1 MDLIDVAESMGVTER
16 GFTLDVEGARVPGL
30 LWTPTGASGP
40 LPLVLMGH
48 GGSQHKRTETLLARA
63 RRFVRRLGFAV
74 AAIDAPG
81 HGDRATPEERE
92 RRVEALRGRI
102 EGRHRP
108 DPAVVREIV
117 ARSAQAV
124 PEWKATLD
132 ALLPV
137 VEGGPVGYWGVSMGT
152 AIGVP
157 FVADE
162 PRVVAAVFGLNGALT
177 GDGLLT
183 DAARRITIPVEFTV
197 QSDDELVD
205 REAAIA
211 LFDAFASTEK
221 TLHLNPGGHL
231 EVPAFEAESWQAFFD
246 RHLKGLAS

>member
-1 MDLIDVAESMGVTER
+1 MRIVNEQVTEGIAER
-16 GFTLDVEGARVPGL
+16 DFDVEVAGERVPGV
-30 LWTPTGASGP
+30 LWAPADGAGP
-40 LPLVLMGH
+40 HPLVLMGH

-92 RRVEALRGRI
+92 RRVEALRSRI
-102 EGRHRP
+102 EGRRRP
-108 DPAVVREIV
+108 DGAAAVREIV
-117 ARSAQAV
+117 ARSAQAT
-124 PEWKATLD
+124 PEWTATLD

-157 FVADE
+157 FVAGE
-162 PRVVAAVFGLNGALT
+162 PRIVAAVFGLNGALT

-183 DAARRITIPVEFTV
+183 DAARRITIPVEFAV

-205 REAAIA
+205 RDAALA

-246 RHLKGLAS
+246 RHLKGA